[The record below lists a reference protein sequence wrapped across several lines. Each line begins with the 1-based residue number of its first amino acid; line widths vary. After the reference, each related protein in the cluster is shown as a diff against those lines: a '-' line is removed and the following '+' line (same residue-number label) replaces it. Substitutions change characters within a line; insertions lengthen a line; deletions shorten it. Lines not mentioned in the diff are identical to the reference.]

1 MHDAEG
7 VFYFS
12 AHADK
17 KAVLDFCIM
26 HGKENRKMCFPG
38 IAMFIDQEM
47 KPRPRRLRG
56 SPPLWSEDGA
66 AGVTRETNIM

>member
-38 IAMFIDQEM
+38 IASLKPKVPIAQAQPYGEM
-47 KPRPRRLRG
+47 
-56 SPPLWSEDGA
+56 W
-66 AGVTRETNIM
+66 T

>member
-7 VFYFS
+7 VFYFL

-38 IAMFIDQEM
+38 IASSATMDLDRVYNLAITM
-47 KPRPRRLRG
+47 LH
-56 SPPLWSEDGA
+56 
-66 AGVTRETNIM
+66 VTFVIFLFLI

>member
-7 VFYFS
+7 VFYFL

-26 HGKENRKMCFPG
+26 HVKENRKMCFPG
-38 IAMFIDQEM
+38 IARKLYGQNKIIN
-47 KPRPRRLRG
+47 
-56 SPPLWSEDGA
+56 PPPP
-66 AGVTRETNIM
+66 

>member
-7 VFYFS
+7 VSYFS

-26 HGKENRKMCFPG
+26 HGKENRKMCFPS
-38 IAMFIDQEM
+38 IA
-47 KPRPRRLRG
+47 
-56 SPPLWSEDGA
+56 SPPGIFILDGLI
-66 AGVTRETNIM
+66 GLF